1 MTLDNLV
8 YFKVYT
14 FEILN
19 QVMLMNVTQFEFLYN
34 WEQNILVLL
43 MVSIQ

>member
-1 MTLDNLV
+1 MTLDNFV

-19 QVMLMNVTQFEFLYN
+19 QVMLMNVTQFELIHYIN
-34 WEQNILVLL
+34 
-43 MVSIQ
+43 